1 MEELSIVLIKVKY
14 LKEFEKELYREVNKL
29 RKNPARYAEKIVKNK
44 QFFKDGSNIWK
55 HPDAKAGI
63 KTEEG
68 PAAYDEA
75 IRFLKNN
82 AQAVGELTPSKGLNK
97 IASDFL
103 YEFQKD
109 PNANV
114 EIEPIVEKRGNFT
127 GNFRRLVQF
136 GSDTAELVV
145 VNLVVCDGDKTR
157 GHRDALLSDNLHQV
171 GVAHGN
177 HDTYRQCSVI
187 VACTKFENTVDGDDS
202 VY

>member
-1 MEELSIVLIKVKY
+1 MS
-14 LKEFEKELYREVNKL
+14 FERDLVREVNEL
-29 RKNPARYAEKIVKNK
+29 RSNPKGYAEKIVKNK
-44 QFFKDGSNIWK
+44 QFFKDGTNIWK

-68 PAAYDEA
+68 PSAYDEA
-75 IRFLKNN
+75 IKFLKTH
-82 AQAVGELTPSKGLNK
+82 AVAVDKLTPSKGLNK
-97 IASDFL
+97 VASDFL

-114 EIEPIVEKRGNFT
+114 EIESIVDKHGNFS

-136 GSDTAELVV
+136 GSHTPELVV
-145 VNLVVCDGDKTR
+145 VNLVVCDGDKSR
-157 GHRDALLSDNLHQV
+157 GHRDALLSSDLKRV
-171 GVAHGN
+171 GVAHGE

-187 VACTKFENTVDGDDS
+187 VACTKFDNTIDADDS